1 VKLTAATERCR
12 IFGDC
17 GGNDL
22 AAQTMSQ
29 IKVAVKQAFN
39 SIDEI
44 IFEAALALYASET
57 RYRQKEY
64 AK

>member
-1 VKLTAATERCR
+1 
-12 IFGDC
+12 
-17 GGNDL
+17 
-22 AAQTMSQ
+22 MSQ
-29 IKVAVKQAFN
+29 IRVAVKQAFS

-57 RYRQKEY
+57 RYKQKEY